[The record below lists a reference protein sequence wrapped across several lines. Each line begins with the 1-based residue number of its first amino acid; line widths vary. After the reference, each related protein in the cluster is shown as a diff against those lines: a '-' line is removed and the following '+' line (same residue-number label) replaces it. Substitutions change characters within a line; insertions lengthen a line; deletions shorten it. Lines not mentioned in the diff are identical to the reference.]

1 MVTKEITREALNKR
15 YVSAIEHLI
24 KTFTLKNKREFAA
37 KMDESPTILSAIKSG
52 HRNASITQLAKL
64 VNDFDLNAN
73 FFLKVENENEPV
85 EYGGLTINPNITG
98 NNQDVTVGKSVAK
111 NDGVVHGNFYNVE
124 KLINESSPEI
134 QSHIRELQG
143 KYDNL
148 EKEKD
153 RFKDEVS
160 DLKKIISSMTVQVQ
174 EANAQIKEK
183 DERLYQAQC
192 ELIEV
197 YKKQKK

>member
-1 MVTKEITREALNKR
+1 MVDREVTRAVLNSR

-85 EYGGLTINPNITG
+85 EYSGLNISPNITG

-111 NDGVVHGNFYNVE
+111 NDGVVHGNFYNVD

-134 QSHIRELQG
+134 QNHIRELQG
-143 KYDNL
+143 KYENL

-160 DLKKIISSMTVQVQ
+160 ELKKIINSMTIQIQ

>member
-1 MVTKEITREALNKR
+1 MTTKEMPREMINAR
-15 YVSAIEHLI
+15 YVAAIEFLI
-24 KTFTLKNKREFAA
+24 NNFRLKNQRDFSGRMQEA
-37 KMDESPTILSAIKSG
+37 PTVLSQIKSG

-73 FFLKVENENEPV
+73 FFFRAGNDNEPV
-85 EYGGLTINPNITG
+85 EYANLNINPNITG
-98 NNQDVTVGKSVAK
+98 NNKDVTVGKSVAK

-124 KLINESSPEI
+124 NIINESSPEI
-134 QSHIRELQG
+134 QNLIRELQG
-143 KYDNL
+143 KYETL

-160 DLKKIISSMTVQVQ
+160 ELKKIITSLNTQIQ
-174 EANAQIKEK
+174 ESNAQIKEK
-183 DERLYQAQC
+183 DDRLYQAQC

-197 YKKQKK
+197 YKKQKN

>member
-1 MVTKEITREALNKR
+1 METKELPRQVLNSR
-15 YVSAIEHLI
+15 YVAAIDHLI
-24 KTFTLKNKREFAA
+24 RNYILKNNREFAA
-37 KMDESPTILSAIKSG
+37 RMEESPTILSSIKSG
-52 HRNASITQLAKL
+52 HRNASFAQIYNLI
-64 VNDFDLNAN
+64 NEFDLNAN
-73 FFLKVENENEPV
+73 FFLRSENDQEKVE
-85 EYGGLTINPNITG
+85 YKGAGINTNVTG
-98 NNQDVTVGKSVAK
+98 KNNDVTVGTTISKISGEV
-111 NDGVVHGNFYNVE
+111 GNYYNNVE
-124 KLINESSPEI
+124 KLVNESSPEI
-134 QSHIRELQG
+134 QNLIRELQG
-143 KYDNL
+143 KYENL

-160 DLKKIISSMTVQVQ
+160 ELKKIINSMTIQIQ